1 MVLFLKSRY
10 RLIRFELESDILAKL
25 KTTRVHTLM
34 LVVIHLKEDIFWV
47 LLKLVENYPYLASLN
62 SQQPKMKNH
71 RTLSK

>member
-1 MVLFLKSRY
+1 MRVILMVPFFKSRY
-10 RLIRFELESDILAKL
+10 RLIRLELESDILAKL

-62 SQQPKMKNH
+62 S
-71 RTLSK
+71 